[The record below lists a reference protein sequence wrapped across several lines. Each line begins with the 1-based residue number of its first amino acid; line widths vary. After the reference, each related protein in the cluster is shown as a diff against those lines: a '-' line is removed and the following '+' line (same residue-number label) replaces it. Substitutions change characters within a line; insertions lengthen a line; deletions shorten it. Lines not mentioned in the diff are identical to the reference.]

1 MTEIFKECGLSNRD
15 IMLTQ
20 AEVFGRLIEPM
31 SEHATLGWMQRT
43 AMSDLM
49 GKEVLETKKD
59 ALYRITDR
67 LVENK
72 ERIEELLARREGKL
86 FRHEDA
92 VYLYD
97 LTSSYFEG
105 TTQDNPKARHG
116 YSRDGRPDCK
126 QVVVGLALDREGFVK
141 RHEVFEGNRQD
152 ITTLKIVVDR
162 LREGLKDRKRN
173 PTISV
178 DR

>member
-1 MTEIFKECGLSNRD
+1 M
-15 IMLTQ
+15 
-20 AEVFGRLIEPM
+20 
-31 SEHATLGWMQRT
+31 
-43 AMSDLM
+43 
-49 GKEVLETKKD
+49 
-59 ALYRITDR
+59 
-67 LVENK
+67 
-72 ERIEELLARREGKL
+72 
-86 FRHEDA
+86 
-92 VYLYD
+92 
-97 LTSSYFEG
+97 
-105 TTQDNPKARHG
+105 QDNPKARHG
-116 YSRDGRPDCK
+116 YSRDRRQDCK